1 MALTEPGSPW
11 VSSIAIV
18 TSTRTS
24 YFAGHDGCMT
34 GYDAE
39 EFEADALAGD
49 WRAAVAVLSRANLR
63 PEVLAGLMT
72 QDAHLEVVL
81 GVLNRQ
87 DVKPDHLAWAAT
99 FDNAQI
105 LGRVVSNPKTP
116 TPLIREIRDRAAG
129 LEADI
134 WVHLREYADRVLD
147 RVDRESG
154 LHGGR

>member
-1 MALTEPGSPW
+1 
-11 VSSIAIV
+11 
-18 TSTRTS
+18 
-24 YFAGHDGCMT
+24 MT

-39 EFEADALAGD
+39 KFEADALAGD

-63 PEVLAGLMT
+63 PEVLAALMT

-81 GVLNRQ
+81 GILGRQ
-87 DVKPDHLAWAAT
+87 DVTPEHLTWAAS
-99 FDNAQI
+99 FENAQI

-116 TPLIREIRDRAAG
+116 TPLIREIRDRAACR
-129 LEADI
+129 EADI

-147 RVDRESG
+147 RIDRESG